1 MDLFSRMFPSL
12 IFSLQQNGP
21 RARGVKKPARLLYD
35 RHKPYRTPMN
45 NRFSNPFRTG
55 QGSITSIAQAA
66 TQVAAYAARGVVFAT
81 LLGGASLAHAQLTTA
96 DILGTVF
103 DATGATVPN
112 AQVILKN
119 LATGETRTATTSSA
133 GEYIFSVLPSGRY
146 SITVTAT
153 GFKASNTPSL
163 AVEAGDRARNDTHLQ
178 LGDTSETVSVE
189 AQTPLLQSES
199 ATVSSTVTAQAVQD
213 LPLNGRNYVQL
224 VQLVPGAN
232 EGPGNGLTSGGRP
245 DDRRQSSSISV
256 NGQDDTLNNFT
267 IDGFDNNERVI
278 GTSGVRPNVEG
289 IQEISVQTNSYA
301 PEAGRTAGGVINIV
315 TKSGTNSF
323 HGSAY
328 EYFRNDVLDA
338 RQVLQNTGAKPALR
352 QNQFGGS
359 IGGPIFKDKTF
370 FFGDYEGLRQIA
382 GVTYSSSVPTLDE
395 YNNINSIGGGS
406 PQALIAQGA
415 GTQGRTVDP
424 IALNYLKLFPAPT
437 NSSLTNN
444 YIISPSRSQTSNLF
458 DVRIDHHFNQNN
470 LFFGRYTYN
479 KVDSAIPAALGNRN
493 GLDIS
498 GGRYIFAGPATD
510 GAQQY
515 AFDYTH
521 IFNQNLIVDL
531 KAGYTRINNLS
542 LPLNYGK
549 NADTQV
555 GFGSNMNFNATSNVL
570 TPIAF
575 GPFSDIGDGAYVPL
589 QDIDS
594 TYQYAGIVSYT
605 RGNHNIKGGIS
616 YIRRQSRNL
625 QSAFPAGQYGF
636 GLISDN
642 VSGNQKKQQDNQL
655 ASSLVGAFSSSSR
668 NYNLNTPDYRTFE
681 PSAFVQDSWKAMPNL
696 TVIYGVRYDLF
707 TPFTEAHNHISNFD
721 FGQALTLNSSNIGP
735 ALKVAG
741 ANGVNSNAGIKT
753 DYSNV
758 APRVGFSYSVNPQT
772 VLRGGYGLSFFP
784 GNYTSNADLKNAPFV
799 SVYSPNCIS
808 SVGYAIQKS
817 QGVAASATNP
827 DCATVTGANTAFDQ
841 GLPLPAPQNIN
852 SPNLSFVAEDPKF
865 RSALIQQFNLQ
876 VQQQFGANVF
886 TIGYVGNIGQH
897 LPQTISDINV
907 PKPGD
912 SVTVINQATG
922 ATAASSA
929 RPLTTILPNLGGV
942 NWLVSEGISNYSALQ
957 LSFQR
962 RFVNGLSFDGNYTWG
977 RAANDV
983 TGFSQEGAQGAY
995 NADPTR
1001 IKQIDYGIAENDIQ
1015 NRFALSLNYALAA
1028 GHHFSNSIET
1038 FALGGWQVN
1047 TITVWQSG
1055 KPVSILNGGGGTA
1068 NSYGNRATPINNG
1081 GNDRPNQIK
1090 SASLAGGRTLAHY
1103 FDTTAFVPQ
1112 PLGTIGTA
1120 QRNDVFGPH
1129 FRHVDLSLFK
1139 DFRVMERA
1147 SVQFRA
1153 ETFNISNTPS
1163 YQLTQ
1168 GSGNVQLGNAAFGSV
1183 TAVDSNYTP
1192 RLVQFALKL
1201 NF

>member
-1 MDLFSRMFPSL
+1 MIDSRRN
-12 IFSLQQNGP
+12 I
-21 RARGVKKPARLLYD
+21 
-35 RHKPYRTPMN
+35 
-45 NRFSNPFRTG
+45 FRTG
-55 QGSITSIAQAA
+55 QCILAA
-66 TQVAAYAARGVVFAT
+66 AASANRAGRGAVLAT
-81 LLGGASLAHAQLTTA
+81 VLLGGAGIAHAQLTTA
-96 DILGTVF
+96 DILGTVT

-112 AQVILKN
+112 AQVTLKN
-119 LATGETRTATTSSA
+119 LATGETRTGTTSSS
-133 GEYIFSVLPSGRY
+133 GDYSFNLLQPGHYSVS
-146 SITVTAT
+146 VTAG
-153 GFKASNTPSL
+153 GFKVSNTPDL
-163 AVEAGDRARNDTHLQ
+163 AIEAGDRARNDAHLQ
-178 LGDTSETVSVE
+178 LGASTETINVE
-189 AQTPLLQSES
+189 AQTPLLQAES

-289 IQEISVQTNSYA
+289 MQEISVQTNSYA

-315 TKSGTNSF
+315 TKSGGNRF

-328 EYFRNDVLDA
+328 EYFRNDIFDA
-338 RQVLQNTGAKPALR
+338 RQVLQTTGRKPELR
-352 QNQFGGS
+352 QNQFGAS
-359 IGGPIFKDKTF
+359 LGGPIFKDRTF
-370 FFGDYEGLRQIA
+370 FFGDYEGLRQVN
-382 GVTYSSSVPTLDE
+382 GVTYQSNVPTIDE
-395 YNNINSIGGGS
+395 YNNINSIAGGS
-406 PQALIAQGA
+406 PAALVANGN
-415 GTQGRTVDP
+415 GTQGQAINP
-424 IALNYLKLFPAPT
+424 IALNYLKLFPAP
-437 NSSLTNN
+437 NSGAVGQLTNN
-444 YIISPSRSQTSNLF
+444 YVVSPSRTATSNIF
-458 DVRIDHHFNQNN
+458 DVRVDHHFSQND

-479 KVDSAIPAALGNRN
+479 KVSSVIPPALGTSN
-493 GLDIS
+493 GLQIS

-521 IFNQNLIVDL
+521 IFNQNLLVDL

-542 LPLNYGK
+542 LPLNYGA
-549 NADTQV
+549 NADTKV
-555 GFGSNMNFNATSNVL
+555 GFGTNMNFNATSNVL
-570 TPIAF
+570 TPISF

-594 TYQYAGIVSYT
+594 TFQYAGIVSYT
-605 RGNHNIKGGIS
+605 KGNHNLKLGVS
-616 YIRRQSRNL
+616 YIRRQARNL

-636 GLISDN
+636 GLTTDN
-642 VSGNQKKQQDNQL
+642 CVSQGAQPSYNGTGSTPGCFVTASAKVRQDNNL
-655 ASSLVGAFSSSSR
+655 ASSLVGAFSSASR

-681 PSAFVQDSWKAMPNL
+681 PSAFVQDSWKARPNL
-696 TVIYGVRYDLF
+696 TIIYGVRYDLF

-721 FGQALTLNSSNIGP
+721 FNQALTLNATNVAPS
-735 ALKVAG
+735 LKVAG

-758 APRVGFSYSVNPQT
+758 APRVGFSYSVAPQT

-784 GNYTSNADLKNAPFV
+784 GNYTSNADLKNAPNV
-799 SVYSPNCIS
+799 SVYSPNCIADNA
-808 SVGYAIQKS
+808 YAIQIG
-817 QGVAASATNP
+817 QGLLPTQTNGSCSSKGAT
-827 DCATVTGANTAFDQ
+827 GSFSQ
-841 GLPLPAPQNIN
+841 GLPLPAAQTIN
-852 SPNLSFVAEDPKF
+852 SQSLSFIAESPNV

-876 VQQQFGANVF
+876 VQQQFGANVL

-897 LPQTISDINV
+897 LPQTINDINV

-922 ATAASSA
+922 ATAASSV
-929 RPLTTILPNLGGV
+929 RPLNAALPNLGSVG
-942 NWLVSEGISNYSALQ
+942 WLVSEGISNYSALQ
-957 LSFQR
+957 VSLQR
-962 RFVNGLSFDGNYTWG
+962 RFTKGLSFDGNYTWG

-1001 IKQIDYGIAENDIQ
+1001 IRAIDYGLAENDIQ
-1015 NRFALSLNYALAA
+1015 NRFALSLNYALAS
-1028 GHHFSNSIET
+1028 GHHFGNAFET

-1055 KPVSILNGGGGTA
+1055 KPVSILNGGSGSDG
-1068 NSYGNRATPINNG
+1068 NYGNRATPINNG
-1081 GNDRPNQIK
+1081 GTDRPNQIH
-1090 SASLAGGRTLAHY
+1090 SANIGSGRTLSHY

-1139 DFRVMERA
+1139 DFKVFEGA
-1147 SVQFRA
+1147 ALQFRA

-1168 GSGNVQLGNAAFGSV
+1168 GSGNVQLGNSAFGTV